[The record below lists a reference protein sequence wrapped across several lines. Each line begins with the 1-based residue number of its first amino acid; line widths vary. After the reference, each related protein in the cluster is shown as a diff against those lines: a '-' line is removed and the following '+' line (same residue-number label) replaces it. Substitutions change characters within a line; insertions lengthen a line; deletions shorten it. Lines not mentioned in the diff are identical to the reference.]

1 MKTELFWLML
11 TLLMTALFWVPIIL
25 DRLTVR
31 GLWPAISDSQPESG
45 EQHSLWAKRAMAA
58 HRNAVE
64 NLVIFAPAV
73 LAVLTMNIST
83 LATQWAA
90 AAYFFARLVHF
101 VVYSLGTPV
110 VRTLAFAV
118 GWLAQIVLIA
128 SVLHWI

>member
-1 MKTELFWLML
+1 
-11 TLLMTALFWVPIIL
+11 
-25 DRLTVR
+25 
-31 GLWPAISDSQPESG
+31 
-45 EQHSLWAKRAMAA
+45 MAA